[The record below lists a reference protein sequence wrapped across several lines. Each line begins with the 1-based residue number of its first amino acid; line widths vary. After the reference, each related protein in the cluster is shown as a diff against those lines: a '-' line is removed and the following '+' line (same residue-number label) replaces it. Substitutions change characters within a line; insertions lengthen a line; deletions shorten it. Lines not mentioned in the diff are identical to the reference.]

1 MFRNTHQR
9 NTNQSHNEVSP
20 PSWWDEHFGGKKKK
34 VVSLDEDVQR
44 MENGVLVHSWR
55 EGGIVQLLWK
65 TALRFLRRLNTDTS
79 YDPAILLLGIY
90 PKELKS
96 EPQRDLCTSVTTVA
110 WFIKPERLKQ
120 TKCPTTGKWIK
131 RMCHTHTHYLALK
144 KSQYVVIR
152 MNPEECQTKQNS
164 PDTRGQTLHGS
175 TYSSL

>member
-1 MFRNTHQR
+1 
-9 NTNQSHNEVSP
+9 
-20 PSWWDEHFGGKKKK
+20 
-34 VVSLDEDVQR
+34 

-110 WFIKPERLKQ
+110 
-120 TKCPTTGKWIK
+120 
-131 RMCHTHTHYLALK
+131 
-144 KSQYVVIR
+144 
-152 MNPEECQTKQNS
+152 
-164 PDTRGQTLHGS
+164 
-175 TYSSL
+175 